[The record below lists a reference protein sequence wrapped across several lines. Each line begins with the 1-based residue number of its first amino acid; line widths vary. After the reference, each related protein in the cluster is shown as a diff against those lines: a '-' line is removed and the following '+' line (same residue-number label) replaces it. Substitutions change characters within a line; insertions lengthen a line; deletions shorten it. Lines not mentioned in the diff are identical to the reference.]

1 MPLLLHEWVRTL
13 AVSVR
18 YRTKVILADA
28 DDALIIH
35 WVVALEDFIFKGVL
49 SLSGSA
55 GGWTWQRWVAQT
67 SLTFSSA
74 KWNKKSF
81 MYCRDV
87 TNSKT
92 FLNLYVQCNT
102 SNFGKMFLFNY
113 CILGFGRTR
122 IETLWVLS
130 LFKRSHCQLTNVVTI
145 QGCIPCF
152 FVIEKVSGFSH
163 LPEGTIVV
171 QRTFHAATL
180 AFALKI
186 IKQCSKLT
194 VLICVFSSV
203 NSDEWHCYQLFLV
216 FRWVGYPDENSY
228 VL

>member
-1 MPLLLHEWVRTL
+1 M
-13 AVSVR
+13 
-18 YRTKVILADA
+18 
-28 DDALIIH
+28 
-35 WVVALEDFIFKGVL
+35 
-49 SLSGSA
+49 
-55 GGWTWQRWVAQT
+55 
-67 SLTFSSA
+67 
-74 KWNKKSF
+74 
-81 MYCRDV
+81 
-87 TNSKT
+87 
-92 FLNLYVQCNT
+92 
-102 SNFGKMFLFNY
+102 
-113 CILGFGRTR
+113 
-122 IETLWVLS
+122 LS

-203 NSDEWHCYQLFLV
+203 NSDEWHCYQLFLD
-216 FRWVGYPDENSY
+216 FRYITLSWLPWLKFLTYYKRLLLGAGSLSLIWSDSKANIFVWKKMHWIPFSEEITAIYPHPIFFSMIFHRCLLKEYFAGAFRYKGVINISNRGD
-228 VL
+228 LLF

>member
-1 MPLLLHEWVRTL
+1 MYDIEKGLLLRFDIMPLLLHEWVRTL

-122 IETLWVLS
+122 IETLYIPQLVNVVCKTMSIMVQSVQIVINAWWLPS
-130 LFKRSHCQLTNVVTI
+130 LFDYCGCVNVRLALLDRVGKCLPLFTKCKKRTSIYIST
-145 QGCIPCF
+145 
-152 FVIEKVSGFSH
+152 
-163 LPEGTIVV
+163 
-171 QRTFHAATL
+171 
-180 AFALKI
+180 
-186 IKQCSKLT
+186 
-194 VLICVFSSV
+194 
-203 NSDEWHCYQLFLV
+203 
-216 FRWVGYPDENSY
+216 Y
-228 VL
+228 VYK

>member
-1 MPLLLHEWVRTL
+1 MKALVCIKCINIV
-13 AVSVR
+13 A
-18 YRTKVILADA
+18 ILGRI
-28 DDALIIH
+28 LI
-35 WVVALEDFIFKGVL
+35 WK
-49 SLSGSA
+49 
-55 GGWTWQRWVAQT
+55 
-67 SLTFSSA
+67 
-74 KWNKKSF
+74 
-81 MYCRDV
+81 
-87 TNSKT
+87 
-92 FLNLYVQCNT
+92 
-102 SNFGKMFLFNY
+102 LFNMTAY
-113 CILGFGRTR
+113 HGGRSGIREWNSRNSRYLFIVFFGRTR

-186 IKQCSKLT
+186 IEQCSKLT